1 MNEKVRIP
9 DDFLECCMKDDGTVA
24 DAEEI
29 TEAVLIET
37 ANLGDFVNDVVFDA
51 VKAVVETYVV
61 PEAEEFAKDY
71 FEESPRDE
79 ALRDIRQETMERFR
93 SEA

>member
-1 MNEKVRIP
+1 MKIP
-9 DDFLECCMKDDGTVA
+9 EDFLECCIDKDTGEVRDS
-24 DAEEI
+24 ESI

-37 ANLGDFVNDVVFDA
+37 ANVGDFVNDVVFDA

-71 FEESPRDE
+71 FDDEDPQAE
-79 ALRDIRQETMERFR
+79 ALRSIYNETAERMR